1 MRGQATFKAH
11 EGEVLGM
18 QLFQDNSDS
27 PDPGP
32 LRLITSGAPPD
43 FLLPR

>member
-18 QLFQDNSDS
+18 QLFQANSDS

-32 LRLITSGAPPD
+32 LRLITSGAPPST
-43 FLLPR
+43 LLPQ